1 MNMID
6 KSSISEYRD
15 LTPDERTLLE
25 WLLANGHKDAMTY
38 ASQLSQ
44 VKVVSRCTC
53 GCPTMDLA
61 VGEKKSRTTGVST
74 ILADARGY
82 SAEGIEVDV
91 ILHAREGELSEL
103 EVYSLDGTSEF
114 TLPKIESMKPY

>member
-1 MNMID
+1 MDTID
-6 KSSISEYRD
+6 KGSIPEYRD

-25 WLLANGHKDAMTY
+25 WLLANGHTGAMTY

-44 VKVVSRCTC
+44 IKVVSRCGC
-53 GCPTMDLA
+53 GCPTIDLA
-61 VGEKKSRTTGVST
+61 VGEKKSGTTGVST

-82 SAEGIEVDV
+82 SPEGIEVEV
-91 ILHAREGELSEL
+91 ILHAREGDLSEL

-114 TLPKIESMKPY
+114 TLPKIESIKPY